1 MNLKKRKYF
10 TPKREDSFPMSLFLS
25 PCFSFQTRTDLILV
39 KFFYYEAV
47 RRFLK
52 TFRNF
57 AGKRHWWKPLL
68 GKFKLLK
75 VDSDMGVFLSVFRAP
90 FYACFQTLNGNVF
103 LWMITLFGANIPESL
118 SFCPKVDA
126 FFIKCP

>member
-10 TPKREDSFPMSLFLS
+10 TPNREDSFPMSFFLS
-25 PCFSFQTRTDLILV
+25 SCFFFQTRIDLILV
-39 KFFYYEAV
+39 KFFYYGAV

-52 TFRNF
+52 TFRKF
-57 AGKRHWWKPLL
+57 AGKRHWWKPFL

-75 VDSDMGVFLSVFRAP
+75 VDSGKGVFLSVFRAP
-90 FYACFQTLNGNVF
+90 FYACYQTLNGNVF

-118 SFCPKVDA
+118 NICHIVDD
-126 FFIKCP
+126 FSY

>member
-10 TPKREDSFPMSLFLS
+10 TPNREDSFPMNFFLS
-25 PCFSFQTRTDLILV
+25 SCFFFQTRIDLILV
-39 KFFYYEAV
+39 KFFYYGAV

-52 TFRNF
+52 TFRKF
-57 AGKRHWWKPLL
+57 AGKRHWWKPFL

-75 VDSDMGVFLSVFRAP
+75 VDSGKGVFLSVFRAP
-90 FYACFQTLNGNVF
+90 FYACYQTLNGNVF

-118 SFCPKVDA
+118 NICHIVDD
-126 FFIKCP
+126 FSY

>member
-10 TPKREDSFPMSLFLS
+10 TPNREDSFPMSFFLS
-25 PCFSFQTRTDLILV
+25 SCFFFQTRIDLILV
-39 KFFYYEAV
+39 KFFYYGAV

-52 TFRNF
+52 TFRKF
-57 AGKRHWWKPLL
+57 AGKRHWWKPFL

-75 VDSDMGVFLSVFRAP
+75 VDSGKGVFLSVSRAP
-90 FYACFQTLNGNVF
+90 FYACYQTLNGNVF

-118 SFCPKVDA
+118 NICHIVDD
-126 FFIKCP
+126 FSY